1 MRPVEV
7 SCWRSRGRTET
18 EVELRIHGAGADE
31 NFTIWFE
38 QSPGVSQP
46 MRDSLRS
53 LLVILLCLIPVRT
66 ALACGQW
73 SLQDEERGQSVEF
86 YIRSTFLQTGQRAP
100 GEPPHNRI
108 LLMEG
113 DSADKLHT
121 EAGGRPQLVL
131 AGTTLLLHGQA
142 VGELRGSELR
152 LGRAMYQILISR
164 NPQIPAD
171 SDNPQ
176 GRWLVE
182 VRRGEQRIAHG
193 RAMAMCLGGAL
204 QRTDAEQEVEVRR
217 RVTYYLAWRE
227 LLSQGRS
234 VARPS
239 SVKPA
244 AATTPSIQRATPR

>member
-1 MRPVEV
+1 MGILKM
-7 SCWRSRGRTET
+7 SQLMSNFSRG
-18 EVELRIHGAGADE
+18 
-31 NFTIWFE
+31 
-38 QSPGVSQP
+38 
-46 MRDSLRS
+46 
-53 LLVILLCLIPVRT
+53 LLAIVVCMLPARM
-66 ALACGQW
+66 ALACGEW
-73 SLQDEERGQSVEF
+73 WLQDEERGQSVQF
-86 YIRSTFLQTGQRAP
+86 YIRSTFLQLGAGAP

-121 EAGGRPQLVL
+121 EAGGRPQLSL
-131 AGTTLLLHGQA
+131 AGTTLQLHGKA

-152 LGRAMYQILISR
+152 LGRTAYQILISR

-171 SDNPQ
+171 SDNLQ

-204 QRTDAEQEVEVRR
+204 QRADTEQEVEVRR

-227 LLSQGRS
+227 LLSRGRS
-234 VARPS
+234 AARPGS
-239 SVKPA
+239 A
-244 AATTPSIQRATPR
+244 ASATATPSAQRAAPPQP